1 MKQQQQTMMLS
12 PRANAERKYN
22 LARANLLLALIF
34 TVVNVVL
41 TLVNADIYFL
51 FSAFMPLVAVELGIG
66 MATEFGTTVMV
77 LLVAIGI
84 ALLVPC
90 LLCWIFSKKKMG
102 WMIAAL
108 VYFVFDTA
116 FLLLFALLLGML
128 TSIID
133 ILFHAWIIYYMI
145 VGVKAGIALKTLP
158 EDEEPE
164 LASIDGA
171 AEKNVWDDITPPEA

>member
-1 MKQQQQTMMLS
+1 MLS
-12 PRANAERKYN
+12 PRAEAERKYG
-22 LARANLLLALIF
+22 LARGNLLLALVF

-51 FSAFMPLVAVELGIG
+51 FSAFMPLVMVDLGVALVPDLGTPVLVVMAVIG
-66 MATEFGTTVMV
+66 
-77 LLVAIGI
+77 VALI
-84 ALLVPC
+84 VPC
-90 LLCWIFSKKKMG
+90 LLCWIFSKKKNG

-116 FLLLFALLLGML
+116 FLLLFALAFGVF
-128 TSIID
+128 TSIVD

-164 LASIDGA
+164 LASLDGNG
-171 AEKNVWDDITPPEA
+171 EKNVWDDITPPEA

>member
-1 MKQQQQTMMLS
+1 M
-12 PRANAERKYN
+12 
-22 LARANLLLALIF
+22 
-34 TVVNVVL
+34 
-41 TLVNADIYFL
+41 
-51 FSAFMPLVAVELGIG
+51 
-66 MATEFGTTVMV
+66 
-77 LLVAIGI
+77 LVAIGI

-90 LLCWIFSKKKMG
+90 LLCWLFSKKKMG

-133 ILFHAWIIYYMI
+133 IVFHAWIIYYMI

>member
-1 MKQQQQTMMLS
+1 MTLS

-22 LARANLLLALIF
+22 IARSNLLLALIF

-41 TLVNADIYFL
+41 TLVSADMYFL
-51 FSAFMPLVAVELGIG
+51 FSAFMPLVMVELGVALAPDLGSVTMI
-66 MATEFGTTVMV
+66 VMT
-77 LLVAIGI
+77 AIGVVLI
-84 ALLVPC
+84 IPC
-90 LLCWIFSKKKMG
+90 LLSWIFSKKKSG

-116 FLLLFALLLGML
+116 ILLLFALAFGMF

-133 ILFHAWIIYYMI
+133 IVFHAWLIYYMI

-158 EDEEPE
+158 EEEEP
-164 LASIDGA
+164 ASLDGA
-171 AEKNVWDDITPPEA
+171 AEKNVWDDMTPPQA